1 MFTFLGKST
10 STALFNYVLTH
21 YRAKENANSEAEEFD
36 QSAAFFTKV
45 VSKKKKAGSIPE
57 QPTGGRGKSKVR
69 DNKGKDD
76 DVSTR
81 SCQKY
86 SMGFFKDRDV
96 QPPKILNGHISAETL

>member
-1 MFTFLGKST
+1 MSKFLGKKYEHDL
-10 STALFNYVLTH
+10 AHF
-21 YRAKENANSEAEEFD
+21 RAKENANSEAEEFD

-96 QPPKILNGHISAETL
+96 HPPKISNKHISVETL